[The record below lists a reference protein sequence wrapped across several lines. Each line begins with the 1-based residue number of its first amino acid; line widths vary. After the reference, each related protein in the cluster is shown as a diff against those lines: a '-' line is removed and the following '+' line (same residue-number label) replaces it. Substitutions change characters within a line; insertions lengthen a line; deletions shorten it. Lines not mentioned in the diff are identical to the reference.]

1 MNKTI
6 VKDSNGCNGSKD
18 EKIQAIEEVVVEVP
32 PEFRI
37 MASDVSFETRETI
50 LNQGKVFNLS

>member
-6 VKDSNGCNGSKD
+6 VKDSNGSNGSKD